1 MFKFFKDKIKQAIAS
16 ITKKVEKEAVKEIKG
31 QQEEIEEKKE
41 EEIKQE
47 KPGIEKNKLFK
58 KRKKEAVKETE
69 EKPAVVESAKEEE
82 IKEQQEEIEEKKE
95 IKEEQKAEEK
105 RSLFK
110 RLSERITLTKISGE
124 KFNEIFHD
132 MEIALLENNVAE
144 EVVERI
150 KSDLEKE
157 IVNNPIK
164 RNKILDTVTASF
176 RNSLEAILSIEKI
189 NVVDLIKNKKDK
201 PTVLLFLGYNGV
213 GKSLTIG
220 KVAKFLKDKNIKVI
234 LAAGDT
240 FRAAGSSQLV
250 EYASKVNV
258 PVIKGK
264 TGSDSCAIIF
274 DTIASAKAKN
284 YDVVLADTAGRIHNN
299 PDLINE
305 LKKIVRV
312 NKPDYN
318 ILVIDAMTGSDV
330 VPQAEEFNKHV
341 NVDALIITKVDT
353 YEKAGT
359 LLSAAY
365 LLKKPILFLGV
376 GQESSDL
383 KEYDKDEIIKSFGL

>member
-1 MFKFFKDKIKQAIAS
+1 MFKFFKDKIKQAIANV
-16 ITKKVEKEAVKEIKG
+16 TKKVEKEAV
-31 QQEEIEEKKE
+31 EETEEKKE
-41 EEIKQE
+41 E
-47 KPGIEKNKLFK
+47 L
-58 KRKKEAVKETE
+58 R
-69 EKPAVVESAKEEE
+69 EEE
-82 IKEQQEEIEEKKE
+82 IKEEIKEKEKPKKEKKKLVKKVEKEAVAEIEET
-95 IKEEQKAEEK
+95 KEEFKEEPKEEEK
-105 RSLFK
+105 KSLFK
-110 RLSERITLTKISGE
+110 RLTEKITLTKISGE

-150 KSDLEKE
+150 KSGLEKD
-157 IVNNPIK
+157 IINNPIK
-164 RNKILDTVTASF
+164 RNKVSDTIIASF
-176 RNSLEAILSIEKI
+176 RNTLEAILSIEKI
-189 NVVDLIKNKKDK
+189 NVEDLVKNKKDK
-201 PTVLLFLGYNGV
+201 PFVFLFLGYNGV

-220 KVAKFLKDKNIKVI
+220 KVARFLKDKNFKVI

-250 EYASKVNV
+250 EYANKVNV

-264 TGSDSCAIIF
+264 TGSDSCSIIF
-274 DTIASAKAKN
+274 DTITSAKAKN

-330 VPQAEEFNKHV
+330 VQQAEEFNKHV
-341 NVDALIITKVDT
+341 NIDALIITKIDT

-376 GQESSDL
+376 GQESGDL